1 MAAFPTERKV
11 DISRDS
17 SSRRRRL
24 MAEVKS
30 KRKREVETQLLAK
43 VSDAIS
49 AINSAKNV
57 DDVVLALHSVASL
70 IFPIDTPS
78 LSGMKH
84 EKKKNLFCL
93 IKAQSTSVCE
103 RSELWQVFYQGA
115 AFPTLARFLIRDVA
129 PNWLSCIPFTARK
142 LVYDVFF
149 VKGLTIEV
157 VQTMIP
163 SLDCNGCDAHDANAN
178 AIRSNAERLVE
189 LCLLENEGVLH
200 LAREFGA
207 YYEFG
212 GSSSCALK
220 LAVSRVAQLIASVPD
235 KARIGAQRSLS
246 SQYPSLISA
255 KSQISAAKLLLNI
268 AVQLIAGAQERSLKT
283 HSAHGVTSSTD
294 VDGTFQFVGEMFTR
308 ICRRGSADLLLS
320 EVTPWILRG
329 VRSFLSSNRDTNVE
343 DCFNSDLNYQFWF
356 FMMEIIKDA
365 YVVERIA
372 EQILHQ
378 LVIEH
383 ANDTEA
389 YWILWILFHR
399 SFEHQTAVRVMFL
412 EKFLLWKVFPLRC
425 LRWILQFAVFCRP
438 PCGDNLKKNER
449 NDGLL
454 DAVQRVIAVWSKK
467 EFVQSAP
474 LEQQVCNSSRRPS
487 AGEHVKGRARLNQG
501 CYALCPG
508 RSRLENPDELVRR
521 MASGIALVF
530 SKIVD
535 PKSPLY
541 LDDNIRE
548 GDIDWEFGLAAR
560 NKGGLSTMHRTSK
573 SQENKEPLTNLV
585 ETTQVNHEGTNERG
599 SKGNAG
605 KKKSL
610 DYKFVDPDEVIDP
623 ATLNDEVLSGEDED
637 DDNASEDSEA
647 SSDSTLQPYDLTD
660 DDSDLRKKF
669 SQLVDV
675 IGALRK
681 PDDRDGVERA
691 LDVAEKLV
699 RASPDE
705 LRHAA
710 SGLVR
715 TLVQV
720 RVSDAAVEGEE
731 ESAEEKRQKALVAL
745 LVTCPFESVDTINNL
760 LYSPH
765 LDVSQRIMIL
775 DVMTD
780 AAQELANTKTI
791 IQKNQPRPLIS
802 SASEPQPW
810 FLPIGEG
817 PPGAGSWKEVSDS
830 VTPLSWTHRYEREL
844 PLKPGQIKKGKTR
857 KCGHRMG
864 SVQAND
870 VDWSLNKFPLYA
882 AAFMLPAMQGFD
894 KKRHGVD
901 LLGRDFIVLGKLI
914 YMLGVCIKCTT
925 LHPEAFALAPAL
937 LDMLSSREVCHH
949 KEAYVRRAVLFA
961 ASCTLTALHPSFI
974 ASALLEGNLEFSR
987 GLEWVRTW
995 ALEVAESDP
1004 DRECY
1009 SMAMAC
1015 LQLHAEMSFQASRA
1029 LESTEM
1035 KLQHKVLDFL
1045 LICQRESSKFQIQA
1059 VHFLANS
1066 AFILLRFHVW
1076 LQAWKANKQC
1086 QKLAMKA
1093 VSDFCC
1099 YVLDMPCMFYL
1110 LGCLNHIT

>member
-1 MAAFPTERKV
+1 
-11 DISRDS
+11 
-17 SSRRRRL
+17 
-24 MAEVKS
+24 
-30 KRKREVETQLLAK
+30 
-43 VSDAIS
+43 
-49 AINSAKNV
+49 
-57 DDVVLALHSVASL
+57 
-70 IFPIDTPS
+70 
-78 LSGMKH
+78 
-84 EKKKNLFCL
+84 
-93 IKAQSTSVCE
+93 
-103 RSELWQVFYQGA
+103 
-115 AFPTLARFLIRDVA
+115 
-129 PNWLSCIPFTARK
+129 
-142 LVYDVFF
+142 
-149 VKGLTIEV
+149 
-157 VQTMIP
+157 
-163 SLDCNGCDAHDANAN
+163 
-178 AIRSNAERLVE
+178 
-189 LCLLENEGVLH
+189 
-200 LAREFGA
+200 
-207 YYEFG
+207 
-212 GSSSCALK
+212 
-220 LAVSRVAQLIASVPD
+220 
-235 KARIGAQRSLS
+235 
-246 SQYPSLISA
+246 
-255 KSQISAAKLLLNI
+255 
-268 AVQLIAGAQERSLKT
+268 
-283 HSAHGVTSSTD
+283 
-294 VDGTFQFVGEMFTR
+294 
-308 ICRRGSADLLLS
+308 
-320 EVTPWILRG
+320 
-329 VRSFLSSNRDTNVE
+329 
-343 DCFNSDLNYQFWF
+343 
-356 FMMEIIKDA
+356 ME
-365 YVVERIA
+365 
-372 EQILHQ
+372 
-378 LVIEH
+378 
-383 ANDTEA
+383 
-389 YWILWILFHR
+389 
-399 SFEHQTAVRVMFL
+399 
-412 EKFLLWKVFPLRC
+412 
-425 LRWILQFAVFCRP
+425 
-438 PCGDNLKKNER
+438 
-449 NDGLL
+449 

-474 LEQQVCNSSRRPS
+474 LEQQVYVTAAAGLLLENMSREELDS
-487 AGEHVKGRARLNQG
+487 TKDVM
-501 CYALCPG
+501 
-508 RSRLENPDELVRR
+508 RSVLGGVSCRLENPDELVRR
-521 MASGIALVF
+521 MAGSIALVF

-535 PKSPLY
+535 PKNPLY

-548 GDIDWEFGLAAR
+548 GDIDWEFGLATR
-560 NKGGLSTMHRTSK
+560 NKGDLSTMHRTSK

-585 ETTQVNHEGTNERG
+585 ETTEVNHEDTNERG

-705 LRHAA
+705 LRHVA
-710 SGLVR
+710 SDLVR
-715 TLVQV
+715 TLALV

-745 LVTCPFESVDTINNL
+745 LVTCPFESVDTINKL

-810 FLPIGEG
+810 FLPSGKG

-857 KCGHRMG
+857 KWGHRMG
-864 SVQAND
+864 PVQAND
-870 VDWSLNKFPLYA
+870 VNWSLNKFPLYA
-882 AAFMLPAMQGFD
+882 SAFMLPAMQGFD

-1035 KLQHKVLDFL
+1035 KLQHKSIGLPPDLSKGIIKIPDSSSSFL
-1045 LICQRESSKFQIQA
+1045 
-1059 VHFLANS
+1059 
-1066 AFILLRFHVW
+1066 
-1076 LQAWKANKQC
+1076 
-1086 QKLAMKA
+1086 
-1093 VSDFCC
+1093 
-1099 YVLDMPCMFYL
+1099 
-1110 LGCLNHIT
+1110 G